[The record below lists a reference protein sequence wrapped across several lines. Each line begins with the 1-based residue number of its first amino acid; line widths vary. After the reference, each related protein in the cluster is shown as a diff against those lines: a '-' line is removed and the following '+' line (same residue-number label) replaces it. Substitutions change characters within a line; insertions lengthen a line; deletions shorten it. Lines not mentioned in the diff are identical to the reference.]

1 MKKNQDEDYIE
12 KFLTLCVEFSET
24 YKKVEEKYKVYFLKV
39 NECDK
44 ASSDLLHLLELKPL
58 TTSGKAKWATQ
69 MSVIR
74 KDRRYFKDKAEA
86 LEDIVEKFKSW
97 GQSFDGCMNKLGNIA
112 GNARQKYRNR
122 EGRTYTPRV
131 IKDAVINPKK

>member
-1 MKKNQDEDYIE
+1 MNKKKETDYIE

-24 YKKVEEKYKVYFLKV
+24 YKKVEEKHRIYFQKV

-44 ASSDLLHLLELKPL
+44 ASSDLLHILELKPL
-58 TTSGKAKWATQ
+58 TTSEKAKWATK
-69 MSVIR
+69 MSIVR

-97 GQSFDGCMNKLGNIA
+97 GQSFDGCMNKP

-122 EGRTYTPRV
+122 QYRTYTPRV
-131 IKDAVINPKK
+131 IKDAVIKPKK